1 MPRGADGGASDDE
14 AMEEL
19 DPIFGQGL
27 SRDWAQT
34 PVQTE
39 YEDIVP
45 GVNDAGSPNARVTT
59 YPQDE
64 MAPLF
69 AEMMGNTWPRG
80 SSRMPPSER
89 GGALQR
95 DRELQN
101 RLVRRQP
108 TRSER
113 NAIDRSFSRR
123 VNDEVAARVE
133 ENAVRR
139 ARERGAHPAFDQLM
153 ARYNSLYQGR

>member
-80 SSRMPPSER
+80 SSPSVNLPSDHH
-89 GGALQR
+89 GALQR
-95 DRELQN
+95 DRQ
-101 RLVRRQP
+101 VRRQP